1 MEQLRIRIV
10 NANTELIPQ
19 TPNREPIFLI
29 VVVSVCIAIV
39 VVQVAVPSIV
49 CIVLRRTPP
58 VTVVANVVVISI
70 VVAVPARKT
79 S

>member
-1 MEQLRIRIV
+1 MS
-10 NANTELIPQ
+10 IPQ
-19 TPNREPIFLI
+19 ATHRKPILLI
-29 VVVSVCIAIV
+29 VVVSVYIAIV
-39 VVQVAVPSIV
+39 VIQVAVPGII
-49 CIVLRRTPP
+49 CIVLSRTPP